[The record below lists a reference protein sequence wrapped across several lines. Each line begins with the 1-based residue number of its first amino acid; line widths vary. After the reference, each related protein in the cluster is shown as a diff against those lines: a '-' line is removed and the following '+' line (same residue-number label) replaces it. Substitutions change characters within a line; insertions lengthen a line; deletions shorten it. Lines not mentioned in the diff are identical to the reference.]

1 MGKETKVVGVS
12 IATLGGI
19 DFSRLLISD
28 YLVGGTKKAVFK
40 INTEFLARAIR
51 EPHFKTILNT
61 SDLNISDGRG
71 VLWAARY
78 LTLPITR
85 SRVMRPLQATWQM
98 IYSGAAI
105 VLNPKFITYP
115 ISENIP
121 GVDALKLM
129 LGAAETTKSGVFF
142 FGATQDDLD
151 CAI

>member
-1 MGKETKVVGVS
+1 MRRVEVCGVEISVMSGSVFSGLMKDFLSGRDRYGVS
-12 IATLGGI
+12 KT
-19 DFSRLLISD
+19 
-28 YLVGGTKKAVFK
+28 
-40 INTEFLARAIR
+40 NTEFLNRSIGNKN
-51 EPHFKTILNT
+51 FQSTLNE
-61 SDLNISDGRG
+61 SGLNIPDGRG

-115 ISENIP
+115 IPENIP

-142 FGATQDDLD
+142 FGAT
-151 CAI
+151 